1 MQASRSRSK
10 TADDCSICLTPMSVD
25 SALLNTACNHLFHF
39 DCLTKNMQVSL
50 NNECPLC
57 CAPLDSTRASYQL
70 AQSQQQYHFEQRQN
84 VSNVAIMLRE
94 EREIR
99 IIMSISEISY
109 NTECPIF
116 RAILFILRE
125 PAFPIPKIHFFSILI
140 FLCL

>member
-39 DCLTKNMQVSL
+39 DCLTKKMQVSM

-57 CAPLDSTRASYQL
+57 CTPLDSLINVLPDGADQDQVLQQPTYASYEL

-99 IIMSISEISY
+99 IIMSISEIS
-109 NTECPIF
+109 
-116 RAILFILRE
+116 
-125 PAFPIPKIHFFSILI
+125 
-140 FLCL
+140 